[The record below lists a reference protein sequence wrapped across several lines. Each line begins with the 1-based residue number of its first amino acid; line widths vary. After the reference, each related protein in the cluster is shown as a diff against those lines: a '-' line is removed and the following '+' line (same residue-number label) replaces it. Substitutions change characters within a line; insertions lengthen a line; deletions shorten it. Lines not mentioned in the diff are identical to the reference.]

1 MLALSTLDTEAII
14 FFGFILQIGFGSK
27 IFVSSILSTFSGNI
41 YSLVIGKIFSANSL
55 GYYSRADGYAALPVK
70 TITGVIDSVTYPVFS
85 KFQDDDKQ
93 LINSLR
99 RLLRF
104 SAYVVFPIMIGL
116 AVLAKPFVVVL
127 VTEKWLPCV
136 VYLQVLCFA
145 RMWLHIQNLN
155 FNVLKAKGHSNIVL
169 KLEIIIQIVI
179 ILSLVVTASFGIFY
193 ICIGSVVASI
203 VNMFISSYYTGRVL
217 QYGMIKQM
225 KEMLPSL
232 FYSLLMGGIIYI
244 SILFLPT
251 MWLKLLIGV
260 LVGIF
265 SYFSISFVTKS
276 QDLSYL
282 FALIR
287 EKIKK

>member
-1 MLALSTLDTEAII
+1 
-14 FFGFILQIGFGSK
+14 
-27 IFVSSILSTFSGNI
+27 
-41 YSLVIGKIFSANSL
+41 
-55 GYYSRADGYAALPVK
+55 
-70 TITGVIDSVTYPVFS
+70 
-85 KFQDDDKQ
+85 
-93 LINSLR
+93 
-99 RLLRF
+99 
-104 SAYVVFPIMIGL
+104 
-116 AVLAKPFVVVL
+116 
-127 VTEKWLPCV
+127 
-136 VYLQVLCFA
+136 
-145 RMWLHIQNLN
+145 MWLHIQNLN

-232 FYSLLMGGIIYI
+232 FYSLLMGGIMYI

-265 SYFSISFVTKS
+265 SFFSISFVTKS